1 MYVGLFTLFIYD
13 TILMR
18 RSLMKNLKKVLFVVV
33 FILIAFVGGMFFAN
47 KQTEP
52 EITSTLI
59 QNRIEQASD
68 LVTTK
73 YHYAKVGK
81 FENSLSLNGW
91 SIPLTNKY
99 FILTFE
105 GEIQLGTDLSKANVE
120 INDSTI
126 HVTVDKPAVISNSI
140 DESSIEVYDETKNI
154 FNPISVSDYKAF
166 ALEQKDKA
174 LSEAKEKGLM
184 KTAQENT
191 KKSIKEIVSIIPDTD
206 DYTIEVTFKLTI

>member
-1 MYVGLFTLFIYD
+1 MKNFKKILFIL
-13 TILMR
+13 I
-18 RSLMKNLKKVLFVVV
+18 
-33 FILIAFVGGMFFAN
+33 FILIAFISGIFFAN

-73 YHYAKVGK
+73 YHYTKVGK
-81 FENSLSLNGW
+81 FENSLNLNGW

-105 GEIQLGTDLSKANVE
+105 GEIQLGIDLSKANIE
-120 INDSTI
+120 ISDSTI
-126 HVTVDKPAVISNSI
+126 HVTVDKPTVISNSI

-166 ALEQKDKA
+166 AVKQKEKA
-174 LSEAKEKGLM
+174 LSEAKKKGLM

-191 KKSIKEIVSIIPDTD
+191 KKSIKQIISIIPDTD
-206 DYTIEVTFKLTI
+206 DYNIEVTFKE

>member
-1 MYVGLFTLFIYD
+1 MKNIKKILFIL
-13 TILMR
+13 IC
-18 RSLMKNLKKVLFVVV
+18 
-33 FILIAFVGGMFFAN
+33 ILIAFIGGMFFMN
-47 KQTEP
+47 KQAEP

-73 YHYAKVGK
+73 YHYTKVGK
-81 FENSLSLNGW
+81 FENSLNLNGW

-120 INDSTI
+120 IDDSTI

-206 DYTIEVTFKLTI
+206 DYTIEVTFKE

>member
-1 MYVGLFTLFIYD
+1 
-13 TILMR
+13 
-18 RSLMKNLKKVLFVVV
+18 MKNFKKIL
-33 FILIAFVGGMFFAN
+33 FILICILVAFIGGMFFMN

-52 EITSTLI
+52 EITYTLI

-73 YHYAKVGK
+73 YHYTKVGK
-81 FENSLSLNGW
+81 FENSLNLNGW

-206 DYTIEVTFKLTI
+206 EYTIEVTFKE

>member
-1 MYVGLFTLFIYD
+1 
-13 TILMR
+13 
-18 RSLMKNLKKVLFVVV
+18 MKNFKKIL
-33 FILIAFVGGMFFAN
+33 FILICILVAFSGIFFMN

-73 YHYAKVGK
+73 YHYTKVGK
-81 FENSLSLNGW
+81 FENSLNLNGW

-120 INDSTI
+120 IDDSTI

-206 DYTIEVTFKLTI
+206 DYTIEVTFKE

>member
-1 MYVGLFTLFIYD
+1 MKNFKKILFIL
-13 TILMR
+13 I
-18 RSLMKNLKKVLFVVV
+18 
-33 FILIAFVGGMFFAN
+33 FILIAFISGIFFAN

-73 YHYAKVGK
+73 YHYTKVGK
-81 FENSLSLNGW
+81 FENSLNLNGW

-105 GEIQLGTDLSKANVE
+105 GEIQLGTDLSKANIE
-120 INDSTI
+120 ISDSTI
-126 HVTVDKPAVISNSI
+126 HVTVNKPTVISNSI

-166 ALEQKDKA
+166 AVEQKEKA
-174 LSEAKEKGLM
+174 LSETKKKELM

-191 KKSIKEIVSIIPDTD
+191 KKSIKQIISIIPDTD
-206 DYTIEVTFKLTI
+206 DYNIEVTFKE

>member
-1 MYVGLFTLFIYD
+1 
-13 TILMR
+13 
-18 RSLMKNLKKVLFVVV
+18 MKNLKKILFVLLFLAV
-33 FILIAFVGGMFFAN
+33 AFVGGMFFAN

-52 EITSTLI
+52 EISSTLI

-91 SIPLTNKY
+91 SIPLTNKN

-105 GEIQLGTDLSKANVE
+105 GEIQLGTDLSKAEVE
-120 INDSTI
+120 IKDSTI
-126 HVTVDKPAVISNSI
+126 HVTVDKPTVISNSI

-154 FNPISVSDYKAF
+154 FNPISVNDYKKF
-166 ALEQKDKA
+166 AVEQKETA
-174 LSEAKEKGLM
+174 LSEAKKKGLM

-191 KKSIKEIVSIIPDTD
+191 KKSVKEIISVIPDTD
-206 DYTIEVTFKLTI
+206 EYTIEVTFKE

>member
-1 MYVGLFTLFIYD
+1 
-13 TILMR
+13 
-18 RSLMKNLKKVLFVVV
+18 MKNLKKVLFGVV
-33 FILIAFVGGMFFAN
+33 FILIAFVGGIFFAN

-73 YHYAKVGK
+73 YHYTKVGK
-81 FENSLSLNGW
+81 FENSLNLNGW

-105 GEIQLGTDLSKANVE
+105 GEIQLGTDLSKANIE
-120 INDSTI
+120 ISDSTI
-126 HVTVDKPAVISNSI
+126 HVTVDKPTVISNSI

-166 ALEQKDKA
+166 AVKQKEKA
-174 LSEAKEKGLM
+174 LSEAKKKGLM

-191 KKSIKEIVSIIPDTD
+191 KKSIKQIISIIPDTD
-206 DYTIEVTFKLTI
+206 DYNIEVTFKE

>member
-1 MYVGLFTLFIYD
+1 
-13 TILMR
+13 
-18 RSLMKNLKKVLFVVV
+18 MKNFKKIL
-33 FILIAFVGGMFFAN
+33 FILICILVAFIGGMFFMN
-47 KQTEP
+47 KQTKP

-59 QNRIEQASD
+59 QNRIEQASN

-73 YHYAKVGK
+73 YHYTKVGK
-81 FENSLSLNGW
+81 FENSLNLNGW

-206 DYTIEVTFKLTI
+206 DYTIEVTFKE

>member
-1 MYVGLFTLFIYD
+1 
-13 TILMR
+13 
-18 RSLMKNLKKVLFVVV
+18 
-33 FILIAFVGGMFFAN
+33 MFFAN

-105 GEIQLGTDLSKANVE
+105 GEIQLGTDLSK
-120 INDSTI
+120 
-126 HVTVDKPAVISNSI
+126 
-140 DESSIEVYDETKNI
+140 SSIEVYDETKNI

-166 ALEQKDKA
+166 AVEQKDKA
-174 LSEAKEKGLM
+174 LSEAKKKGLM
-184 KTAQENT
+184 KTAQKNT
-191 KKSIKEIVSIIPDTD
+191 EKSIKEIISIIPDTD
-206 DYTIEVTFKLTI
+206 DYTIEVTFKE

>member
-1 MYVGLFTLFIYD
+1 
-13 TILMR
+13 
-18 RSLMKNLKKVLFVVV
+18 MKNFKKIL
-33 FILIAFVGGMFFAN
+33 FILICILLAFIGGMFFMN
-47 KQTEP
+47 KQAEP

-59 QNRIEQASD
+59 QNRIEQASN

-73 YHYAKVGK
+73 YHYTKVGK
-81 FENSLSLNGW
+81 FENSLNLNGW

-126 HVTVDKPAVISNSI
+126 YATVNKPTVLSNSI

-166 ALEQKDKA
+166 AVEQKEKA
-174 LSEAKEKGLM
+174 LSEAKKKGLM
-184 KTAQENT
+184 KTAQKNT
-191 KKSIKEIVSIIPDTD
+191 EKSIKEIISIIPDTD
-206 DYTIEVTFKLTI
+206 DYTIEVTFKE

>member
-1 MYVGLFTLFIYD
+1 MKNFKKILFIL
-13 TILMR
+13 I
-18 RSLMKNLKKVLFVVV
+18 
-33 FILIAFVGGMFFAN
+33 FILIAFISGIFFAN

-73 YHYAKVGK
+73 YHYTKVGK
-81 FENSLSLNGW
+81 FENSLNLNGW

-105 GEIQLGTDLSKANVE
+105 GEIQLGTDLSKANIE
-120 INDSTI
+120 ISDSTI
-126 HVTVDKPAVISNSI
+126 HVTVDKPTVISNSI

-166 ALEQKDKA
+166 AVEQKEKA
-174 LSEAKEKGLM
+174 LSEAKKKGLM
-184 KTAQENT
+184 KTAQKNT
-191 KKSIKEIVSIIPDTD
+191 EKSIKQIISTIPNTD
-206 DYTIEVTFKLTI
+206 DYNIEVTFKE

>member
-1 MYVGLFTLFIYD
+1 MKNFKKILFIL
-13 TILMR
+13 I
-18 RSLMKNLKKVLFVVV
+18 
-33 FILIAFVGGMFFAN
+33 FILIAFIGGMFFAN

-73 YHYAKVGK
+73 YHYTKVGK
-81 FENSLSLNGW
+81 FENSLNLNGW

-126 HVTVDKPAVISNSI
+126 HVTVDKPAVISNAI
-140 DESSIEVYDETKNI
+140 DESSIEIYDETKNI

-184 KTAQENT
+184 KTAQGNT
-191 KKSIKEIVSIIPDTD
+191 KKSIKDIVSIIPDTD
-206 DYTIEVTFKLTI
+206 EYTIEVTFKE

>member
-1 MYVGLFTLFIYD
+1 MKKFKKIVFIL
-13 TILMR
+13 I
-18 RSLMKNLKKVLFVVV
+18 
-33 FILIAFVGGMFFAN
+33 FILIAFIGGMFFAN

-73 YHYAKVGK
+73 YHYTKVGK
-81 FENSLSLNGW
+81 FENSLNLNGW

-105 GEIQLGTDLSKANVE
+105 GEIQLGTDLSKANIE
-120 INDSTI
+120 ISDSTI
-126 HVTVDKPAVISNSI
+126 HVTVDKPTVISNSI

-166 ALEQKDKA
+166 AVEQKEKA

-206 DYTIEVTFKLTI
+206 DYTIEVTFKE

>member
-1 MYVGLFTLFIYD
+1 MKNFKKILFIL
-13 TILMR
+13 I
-18 RSLMKNLKKVLFVVV
+18 
-33 FILIAFVGGMFFAN
+33 FILIAFISGIFFAN

-73 YHYAKVGK
+73 YHYTKVGK
-81 FENSLSLNGW
+81 FENSLNLNGW

-105 GEIQLGTDLSKANVE
+105 GEIQLGTDLSKANIE
-120 INDSTI
+120 ISDSTI
-126 HVTVDKPAVISNSI
+126 HVTVDKPTVISNSI

-191 KKSIKEIVSIIPDTD
+191 KKSIKDIVSIIPNTD
-206 DYTIEVTFKLTI
+206 DYTIKVTFKE

>member
-1 MYVGLFTLFIYD
+1 MKNFKKILFIL
-13 TILMR
+13 TC
-18 RSLMKNLKKVLFVVV
+18 
-33 FILIAFVGGMFFAN
+33 ILIAFIGGMFFMN

-73 YHYAKVGK
+73 YHYTKVGK
-81 FENSLSLNGW
+81 FENSLNLNGW

-120 INDSTI
+120 IDDSTI

-140 DESSIEVYDETKNI
+140 DESSIEVYDEAKNI

-206 DYTIEVTFKLTI
+206 DYTIEVTFKE

>member
-1 MYVGLFTLFIYD
+1 MKNFKKILFIL
-13 TILMR
+13 I
-18 RSLMKNLKKVLFVVV
+18 
-33 FILIAFVGGMFFAN
+33 FILIAFISGIFFAN

-73 YHYAKVGK
+73 YHYTKVGK
-81 FENSLSLNGW
+81 FENSLNLNGW

-105 GEIQLGTDLSKANVE
+105 GEIQLGTDLSKANIE
-120 INDSTI
+120 ISDTTI
-126 HVTVDKPAVISNSI
+126 HVTVNKPTVISNSI

-166 ALEQKDKA
+166 AVEQKEKA
-174 LSEAKEKGLM
+174 LSEAKKKGLM

-191 KKSIKEIVSIIPDTD
+191 KKSIKQIISIIPDTD
-206 DYTIEVTFKLTI
+206 DYNIEVTFKE

>member
-1 MYVGLFTLFIYD
+1 MKNFKKILFIL
-13 TILMR
+13 I
-18 RSLMKNLKKVLFVVV
+18 
-33 FILIAFVGGMFFAN
+33 FILIAFISGIFFAN

-73 YHYAKVGK
+73 YHYTKVGK
-81 FENSLSLNGW
+81 FENSLNLNGW

-105 GEIQLGTDLSKANVE
+105 GEIQLGTDLSKANIE
-120 INDSTI
+120 ISDSTI
-126 HVTVDKPAVISNSI
+126 HVTVDKPTVISNSI

-166 ALEQKDKA
+166 AVKQKEKA
-174 LSEAKEKGLM
+174 LSEAKKKGLM
-184 KTAQENT
+184 KTAQKNT
-191 KKSIKEIVSIIPDTD
+191 KKSIKQIISIIPDTD
-206 DYTIEVTFKLTI
+206 DYNIEVTFKE

>member
-1 MYVGLFTLFIYD
+1 
-13 TILMR
+13 
-18 RSLMKNLKKVLFVVV
+18 MKNLKKVLFGVV
-33 FILIAFVGGMFFAN
+33 FILIAFVGGIFFAN

-73 YHYAKVGK
+73 YHYTKVGK
-81 FENSLSLNGW
+81 FENSLNLNGW

-99 FILTFE
+99 FILAFE
-105 GEIQLGTDLSKANVE
+105 GEFKLGNYLSMAIVE

-126 HVTVDKPAVISNSI
+126 HVTVDKPAVISNVI

-191 KKSIKEIVSIIPDTD
+191 KKSIKQIISIIPDTD
-206 DYTIEVTFKLTI
+206 DYNIEVTFKE

>member
-1 MYVGLFTLFIYD
+1 MKNFKKILFIL
-13 TILMR
+13 I
-18 RSLMKNLKKVLFVVV
+18 
-33 FILIAFVGGMFFAN
+33 FILIAFISGIFFAN

-73 YHYAKVGK
+73 YHYTKVGK
-81 FENSLSLNGW
+81 FENSLNLNGW

-105 GEIQLGTDLSKANVE
+105 GEIQLGTDLSKANIE
-120 INDSTI
+120 ISDSTI
-126 HVTVDKPAVISNSI
+126 HVTVNKPTVISNSI

-166 ALEQKDKA
+166 AVEQKEKA
-174 LSEAKEKGLM
+174 LSEAKKKGLM
-184 KTAQENT
+184 KTAQENA
-191 KKSIKEIVSIIPDTD
+191 KKSIKQIISIIPDTD
-206 DYTIEVTFKLTI
+206 DYNIEVTFKE

>member
-1 MYVGLFTLFIYD
+1 MKNFKKILFI
-13 TILMR
+13 L
-18 RSLMKNLKKVLFVVV
+18 V
-33 FILIAFVGGMFFAN
+33 FILIAFIGGMFFAN
-47 KQTEP
+47 KQTRP

-73 YHYAKVGK
+73 YHYTKVGK
-81 FENSLSLNGW
+81 FENSLNLNGW

-126 HVTVDKPAVISNSI
+126 LITVDKPVVISNSI

-184 KTAQENT
+184 QTAQENT
-191 KKSIKEIVSIIPDTD
+191 KKSIKQIISIIPDTD
-206 DYTIEVTFKLTI
+206 DYNIEVTFKE

>member
-1 MYVGLFTLFIYD
+1 MKNFKKILFIL
-13 TILMR
+13 I
-18 RSLMKNLKKVLFVVV
+18 
-33 FILIAFVGGMFFAN
+33 FILIAFISGMFFMN

-73 YHYAKVGK
+73 YHYTKVGK
-81 FENSLSLNGW
+81 FENSLNLNGW

-105 GEIQLGTDLSKANVE
+105 GEIQLGTDLSKANIE
-120 INDSTI
+120 ISDSTI
-126 HVTVDKPAVISNSI
+126 HVTVDKPTVISNSI

-166 ALEQKDKA
+166 AVEQKEKA
-174 LSEAKEKGLM
+174 LSEAKKKGLM
-184 KTAQENT
+184 KTAQKNT
-191 KKSIKEIVSIIPDTD
+191 EKSIKQIISIIPNTD
-206 DYTIEVTFKLTI
+206 DYNIEVTFKE

>member
-1 MYVGLFTLFIYD
+1 MKNFKKILFI
-13 TILMR
+13 L
-18 RSLMKNLKKVLFVVV
+18 V
-33 FILIAFVGGMFFAN
+33 FILIAFIGGMFFAN
-47 KQTEP
+47 KQTQP

-73 YHYAKVGK
+73 YHYTKVGK
-81 FENSLSLNGW
+81 FENSLNLNGW

-126 HVTVDKPAVISNSI
+126 LVTVDKPVVISNSI

-154 FNPISVSDYKAF
+154 FNPISVNDYKKF
-166 ALEQKDKA
+166 AVEQKETA
-174 LSEAKEKGLM
+174 LSEAKKKGLM

-191 KKSIKEIVSIIPDTD
+191 KKSVKEIISIIPDTD
-206 DYTIEVTFKLTI
+206 EYTVEVSFKE

>member
-1 MYVGLFTLFIYD
+1 
-13 TILMR
+13 
-18 RSLMKNLKKVLFVVV
+18 MKNLKKVSFIVV

-73 YHYAKVGK
+73 YHYVKVGK

-91 SIPLTNKY
+91 SIPLTNKN

-105 GEIQLGTDLSKANVE
+105 GEIQLGTDLSKAKVD
-120 INDSTI
+120 IKDSTI
-126 HVTVDKPAVISNSI
+126 YVTVDKPTVISNSI

-154 FNPISVSDYKAF
+154 FNPISVNDYKKF
-166 ALEQKDKA
+166 AVEQKETA
-174 LSEAKEKGLM
+174 LSEAKKKGLM

-191 KKSIKEIVSIIPDTD
+191 KKSVKDIISIIPDTD
-206 DYTIEVTFKLTI
+206 EYTIEVSFKE

>member
-1 MYVGLFTLFIYD
+1 MYLNCLFI
-13 TILMR
+13 
-18 RSLMKNLKKVLFVVV
+18 
-33 FILIAFVGGMFFAN
+33 GGMFFMN

-73 YHYAKVGK
+73 YHYTKVGK
-81 FENSLSLNGW
+81 FENSLNLNGW

-166 ALEQKDKA
+166 CAR
-174 LSEAKEKGLM
+174 
-184 KTAQENT
+184 T
-191 KKSIKEIVSIIPDTD
+191 KKIRLYLRQKKKD
-206 DYTIEVTFKLTI
+206 

>member
-18 RSLMKNLKKVLFVVV
+18 RSLMKNLKKVLFGVV

-105 GEIQLGTDLSKANVE
+105 GEIQLGTDLSKANIE

-126 HVTVDKPAVISNSI
+126 HVTVDKPTVLSNSI
-140 DESSIEVYDETKNI
+140 DEFCSSRYDEDNQFDSLGFAQDKVVDI
-154 FNPISVSDYKAF
+154 FMNN
-166 ALEQKDKA
+166 EQ
-174 LSEAKEKGLM
+174 
-184 KTAQENT
+184 
-191 KKSIKEIVSIIPDTD
+191 
-206 DYTIEVTFKLTI
+206 

>member
-1 MYVGLFTLFIYD
+1 MKNFKKILFIL
-13 TILMR
+13 I
-18 RSLMKNLKKVLFVVV
+18 
-33 FILIAFVGGMFFAN
+33 FILIAFIGGIFFAN

-73 YHYAKVGK
+73 YHYTKVGK
-81 FENSLSLNGW
+81 FENSLNLNGW

-105 GEIQLGTDLSKANVE
+105 GEIQLGTDLSKANIE
-120 INDSTI
+120 ISDSTI
-126 HVTVDKPAVISNSI
+126 HVTVDKPTVISNSI

-166 ALEQKDKA
+166 AVKQKEKA
-174 LSEAKEKGLM
+174 LSEAKKKGLM

-191 KKSIKEIVSIIPDTD
+191 KKSIKQIISIIPDTD
-206 DYTIEVTFKLTI
+206 DYNIEVTFKE

>member
-1 MYVGLFTLFIYD
+1 
-13 TILMR
+13 
-18 RSLMKNLKKVLFVVV
+18 MKNLKKILFVLLFLVV
-33 FILIAFVGGMFFAN
+33 AFIGGMFFAN

-52 EITSTLI
+52 EISSTLI

-91 SIPLTNKY
+91 SIPLTNKN

-105 GEIQLGTDLSKANVE
+105 GEIQLGTDLSKAEVE
-120 INDSTI
+120 IKDSTI
-126 HVTVDKPAVISNSI
+126 HITVDKPTVIANSI

-154 FNPISVSDYKAF
+154 FNPISVNDYKKF
-166 ALEQKDKA
+166 AVEQKETA
-174 LSEAKEKGLM
+174 LSEAKKKGLM

-191 KKSIKEIVSIIPDTD
+191 KKSVKEIISVIPDTD
-206 DYTIEVTFKLTI
+206 EYTIEVTFKE

>member
-1 MYVGLFTLFIYD
+1 
-13 TILMR
+13 
-18 RSLMKNLKKVLFVVV
+18 MKNLKKILFVLLFLVV
-33 FILIAFVGGMFFAN
+33 AFVGGMFFAN

-52 EITSTLI
+52 EISSTLI

-91 SIPLTNKY
+91 SIPLTNKN

-105 GEIQLGTDLSKANVE
+105 GEIQLGTDLSKAEVE
-120 INDSTI
+120 IKDSTI
-126 HVTVDKPAVISNSI
+126 HVTVHKPTVISNSI

-154 FNPISVSDYKAF
+154 FNPISVNDYKKF
-166 ALEQKDKA
+166 AVGQKETA
-174 LSEAKEKGLM
+174 LSEAKKKGLM

-191 KKSIKEIVSIIPDTD
+191 KKSVKEIISVIPDTD
-206 DYTIEVTFKLTI
+206 EYTIEVTFKE

>member
-1 MYVGLFTLFIYD
+1 MKNFKKILFIL
-13 TILMR
+13 I
-18 RSLMKNLKKVLFVVV
+18 
-33 FILIAFVGGMFFAN
+33 FILIAFISGIFFAN

-73 YHYAKVGK
+73 YHYTKVGK
-81 FENSLSLNGW
+81 FENSLNLNGW

-105 GEIQLGTDLSKANVE
+105 GEIQLGTDLSKANIE
-120 INDSTI
+120 ISDSTI
-126 HVTVDKPAVISNSI
+126 HVTIDKPTVISNSI

-166 ALEQKDKA
+166 AVEQKEKA
-174 LSEAKEKGLM
+174 LSEAKKKGLM
-184 KTAQENT
+184 KTAQKNT
-191 KKSIKEIVSIIPDTD
+191 EKSIKQIISIIPDTD
-206 DYTIEVTFKLTI
+206 DYNIEVTFKE

>member
-1 MYVGLFTLFIYD
+1 MKNFKKILFIL
-13 TILMR
+13 I
-18 RSLMKNLKKVLFVVV
+18 
-33 FILIAFVGGMFFAN
+33 FILIAFIGGIFFAN

-73 YHYAKVGK
+73 YHYTKVGK
-81 FENSLSLNGW
+81 FENSLNLNGW

-105 GEIQLGTDLSKANVE
+105 GEIQLGTDLSKANIE
-120 INDSTI
+120 ISDSTI
-126 HVTVDKPAVISNSI
+126 HVTVDKPTVISNSI

-166 ALEQKDKA
+166 AVEQKEKA
-174 LSEAKEKGLM
+174 LSEAKKKGLM

-191 KKSIKEIVSIIPDTD
+191 KKSIKQIISIIPDTD
-206 DYTIEVTFKLTI
+206 DYNIEVTFKE

>member
-1 MYVGLFTLFIYD
+1 
-13 TILMR
+13 
-18 RSLMKNLKKVLFVVV
+18 MKNLKKILFVLLFLVV
-33 FILIAFVGGMFFAN
+33 AFVGGMFFAN
-47 KQTEP
+47 KQTKP
-52 EITSTLI
+52 EISSTLI

-91 SIPLTNKY
+91 SIPLTNKN

-105 GEIQLGTDLSKANVE
+105 GEIQLGTDLSKAEVE
-120 INDSTI
+120 IKDSTI
-126 HVTVDKPAVISNSI
+126 HITVDKPTVISNSI

-154 FNPISVSDYKAF
+154 FNPISVNDYKKF
-166 ALEQKDKA
+166 AVEQKETA
-174 LSEAKEKGLM
+174 LSEAKKKGLM

-191 KKSIKEIVSIIPDTD
+191 KKSVKEIISVIPDTD
-206 DYTIEVTFKLTI
+206 EYTIEVTFKE

>member
-1 MYVGLFTLFIYD
+1 
-13 TILMR
+13 
-18 RSLMKNLKKVLFVVV
+18 MKNLKKVLFVVA

-120 INDSTI
+120 INDSTV
-126 HVTVDKPAVISNSI
+126 HVTVNKPTVLSNSI

-166 ALEQKDKA
+166 AVEQKEKA
-174 LSEAKEKGLM
+174 LSEAKKKGLM
-184 KTAQENT
+184 KTAQKNT
-191 KKSIKEIVSIIPDTD
+191 EKSIKEIISIIPDTD
-206 DYTIEVTFKLTI
+206 DYTIEVTFKE

>member
-1 MYVGLFTLFIYD
+1 
-13 TILMR
+13 
-18 RSLMKNLKKVLFVVV
+18 MKNLKKVLFVVV

-91 SIPLTNKY
+91 SIPLTNKN

-105 GEIQLGTDLSKANVE
+105 GEIQLGTDLSKANIE

-126 HVTVDKPAVISNSI
+126 HVTVNKPTVLSNSI

-166 ALEQKDKA
+166 AVEQKDKA
-174 LSEAKEKGLM
+174 LSEAKM
-184 KTAQENT
+184 
-191 KKSIKEIVSIIPDTD
+191 SIPRTQSHTVQHSEPPVPSCRATQSINQSHL
-206 DYTIEVTFKLTI
+206 YTFSCKMYL